1 MAGITSLQPVVVA
14 SKALKAARFF
24 PVPHKFTLGLQPI
37 KPSEWLHVPSTTE
50 MRRKRELLDG
60 PERSEVLD
68 ALHGSEFAQREL
80 ADAVEAHCREHA
92 AGAPSAG
99 APLSDDDIE
108 LAGRLVA
115 EDLMLM
121 ERRPE
126 GWVLTAACLCF
137 PSRWALADKLGRRM
151 EEIHSPVPG
160 LNDRLAPKISQF
172 FDKLAPGKLVAR
184 MNSAIMDDPELHQ
197 PPSFAALRVPPPP
210 PVDAASAGE
219 RLLLRME
226 RQTLRRL
233 PETGAVVFTIKTHQM
248 RLPDVAADAEFATAV
263 REHYRSLLGT
273 PMADGSDPYKTD
285 VAAFVDWLDAAAR
298 LPPPTRYDCSL
309 DS

>member
-1 MAGITSLQPVVVA
+1 MAGITSLQPLVVA

-37 KPSEWLHVPSTTE
+37 KPSEWLHVPTAAE

-60 PERSEVLD
+60 AERSEVLD
-68 ALHGSEFAQREL
+68 ALPGSEFAQREL

-99 APLSDDDIE
+99 APLGDDDIE

-151 EEIHSPVPG
+151 EEIHAPVPG

-197 PPSFAALRVPPPP
+197 PPSFAALRTPPP

>member
-1 MAGITSLQPVVVA
+1 M
-14 SKALKAARFF
+14 
-24 PVPHKFTLGLQPI
+24 
-37 KPSEWLHVPSTTE
+37 
-50 MRRKRELLDG
+50 
-60 PERSEVLD
+60 
-68 ALHGSEFAQREL
+68 
-80 ADAVEAHCREHA
+80 
-92 AGAPSAG
+92 
-99 APLSDDDIE
+99 
-108 LAGRLVA
+108 
-115 EDLMLM
+115 
-121 ERRPE
+121 
-126 GWVLTAACLCF
+126 LTAACLCF

-151 EEIHSPVPG
+151 EEIHAPVPG

-197 PPSFAALRVPPPP
+197 PPSFAALRVAAAARRRGERRRAAAASDGAA
-210 PVDAASAGE
+210 DAAPAARNG
-219 RLLLRME
+219 R
-226 RQTLRRL
+226 RRL
-233 PETGAVVFTIKTHQM
+233 HDQDAPDAAA
-248 RLPDVAADAEFATAV
+248 DVAADAEFATAV